1 MRARYIL
8 RLRLIISSAIALAI
22 MLSVVIVGATKAE
35 PPIQPV
41 HSNQDDYQM
50 VSISMPI
57 AFEEP
62 PESAGNTVIEI
73 EPEESPLEQQIDST
87 PLYEAEELE
96 AVARVLSG
104 ECYDDEI
111 EDKQNVV
118 WVICNRVSD
127 GRFGDGIVDVITKPD
142 QFMGYWA
149 QGREISESD
158 YAVAEQVLN
167 DYFDGMEPPHDYLYF
182 TGGTGKTNNF
192 SHTW

>member
-1 MRARYIL
+1 M
-8 RLRLIISSAIALAI
+8 
-22 MLSVVIVGATKAE
+22 
-35 PPIQPV
+35 
-41 HSNQDDYQM
+41 
-50 VSISMPI
+50 
-57 AFEEP
+57 
-62 PESAGNTVIEI
+62 IEI
-73 EPEESPLEQQIDST
+73 EPKESPPEQQIDST

-127 GRFGDGIVDVITKPD
+127 GRFGDGIIDVITKPD

-158 YAVAEQVLN
+158 YTVAEQVLN
-167 DYFDGMEPPHDYLYF
+167 DYFNGVEPPHDYLYF

>member
-8 RLRLIISSAIALAI
+8 QLRLIVSSAIALAI
-22 MLSVVIVGATKAE
+22 MLSVVIIGATKAE

-41 HSNQDDYQM
+41 HSNQDDYSM

-57 AFEEP
+57 AF
-62 PESAGNTVIEI
+62 IEI

-127 GRFGDGIVDVITKPD
+127 GRFGDGIIDVITKPD

-149 QGREISESD
+149 QGREVSESD

-167 DYFDGMEPPHDYLYF
+167 DYFNGMEPPHDYLYF